1 MRRRVQEG
9 SKKAVDKSEQSS
21 RPKSSRVLSS
31 RAARQRRG
39 GGDHQRGELP
49 KQQREFQLACATWAR
64 ALGIKLNALFN
75 LMPNYGRSVHWM
87 RERYYGGTF
96 VDDLDIHWVNA
107 ALKGEAAQLPVDRMR
122 LYVTAVERMCHYC
135 AGGDEE
141 KTPTCWDV
149 TCPLRSV
156 SPLPLRVTK

>member
-9 SKKAVDKSEQSS
+9 FEETVEEQQS
-21 RPKSSRVLSS
+21 RRRSIPNRVLSS
-31 RAARQRRG
+31 RAARQRRA

-49 KQQREFQLACATWAR
+49 EQQREFQLACTAWSRT
-64 ALGIKLNALFN
+64 LGIKLNALFN

-96 VDDLDIHWVNA
+96 VDDIDIKWVQDATAGNV
-107 ALKGEAAQLPVDRMR
+107 GVMPVDRMR

-135 AGGDEE
+135 AGGDED
-141 KTPTCWDV
+141 KNPTCWDS
-149 TCPLRSV
+149 TCALRSV
-156 SPLPLRVTK
+156 SPLPLRVKK